1 MLKILVIED
10 ENLLS
15 DLLKKFLTR
24 DGHQVLI
31 ANDGVE
37 GIKSYYQFRPD
48 LIITDI
54 IMPEKDGIE
63 VIVEVLKDNPELP
76 IIAISGGRR
85 AVTADFNLDSAEML
99 GVKGILQKPFTH
111 EQLQELIESVL
122 VV

>member
-1 MLKILVIED
+1 MANILVIED
-10 ENLLS
+10 ESQLS
-15 DLLKKFLTR
+15 ELLKKMLMR

-31 ANDGVE
+31 ADDGVE
-37 GIKSYYQFRPD
+37 GIKSFHRFNPD

-63 VIVEVLKDNPELP
+63 VIMEVLKENPNLP

-99 GVKGILQKPFTH
+99 GVKGVLQKPFTH
-111 EQLQELIESVL
+111 EQLLE
-122 VV
+122 VVQLALS

>member
-1 MLKILVIED
+1 M
-10 ENLLS
+10 
-15 DLLKKFLTR
+15 LKKFLTR

-37 GIKSYYQFRPD
+37 GIKSYYQFGPD